1 MITVVGVGADG
12 RDGLPADSR
21 RAVEAVEVLMGA
33 PRQLDLV
40 PASAAERVAW
50 PSPLLPALPGAERPA
65 RRRPGQ
71 AVGATG
77 LTRRRVHRMAG
88 RDAGDRVVGHQ
99 EG

>member
-21 RAVEAVEVLMGA
+21 RTVEAAEVLRGA

-40 PASAAERVAW
+40 PASAAER
-50 PSPLLPALPGAERPA
+50 
-65 RRRPGQ
+65 
-71 AVGATG
+71 
-77 LTRRRVHRMAG
+77 G